1 MKSIKT
7 LMSAALCLTTAIAF
21 SGCRNGTA
29 TGSIDGVQGPNVSYD
44 SKFLT
49 VSMVF
54 NTLQIE
60 GGLSMPVPDHPNSTI
75 SLGPDLKTGGT
86 LLTYTIAV
94 PDLGTSLNMAP
105 TTLPGG
111 RPLPGVAGGSL
122 PAISFEVPQLQNSVF
137 YVSKQFV
144 GFFVRTDFLK
154 MQDAIITLRLN
165 DQNGK
170 YMGTVSAVG
179 PDSLKQNAGVLVL
192 LSIDKLTG
200 NAIRTIHDQQ
210 DVRSIFNGRL

>member
-1 MKSIKT
+1 MKSFKT
-7 LMSAALCLTTAIAF
+7 LISVALCLTSALAF

-29 TGSIDGVQGPNVSYD
+29 TGSIEGVKGPTVKYD
-44 SKFLT
+44 TKFLT
-49 VSMVF
+49 VSMTF
-54 NTLQIE
+54 ETLQIE
-60 GGLSMPVPDHPNSTI
+60 GGFTMPVPDHPNSTV

-94 PDLGTSLNMAP
+94 PDLGTSLNMVP

-111 RPLPGVAGGSL
+111 RPIPGVAGGSL
-122 PAISFEVPQLQNSVF
+122 PAISFEVPQLNKAVF
-137 YVSKQFV
+137 YVSKDYV
-144 GFFVRTDFLK
+144 GFFARTDFLK
-154 MQDAIITLRLN
+154 MQNAIITFRLN
-165 DQNGK
+165 DSNGK

-179 PDSLKQNAGVLVL
+179 PDALAQNSGVLVL

-200 NAIRTIHDQQ
+200 NAIRAIHDQQ